1 MSQDQTSSTVCSSA
15 EVEDWLAMELE
26 EENGCRGAAVA
37 YSVAHARQILSLATL
52 AVLTLVLGALF
63 FG

>member
-1 MSQDQTSSTVCSSA
+1 MSQDQTTSTVCSSA
-15 EVEDWLAMELE
+15 EVEDWLAMELK

-37 YSVAHARQILSLATL
+37 YSVAHARPILSLATI
-52 AVLTLVLGALF
+52 AVLALVLSALV